1 MPKSKKPRKKKQ
13 IKPISKKM
21 IPEIEK
27 DLESVLGLIGEL
39 SKVDFWNDNSES
51 FADKLV
57 KKAKKVEDNI
67 KEKYKDHLDED
78 ELNKNIPKE
87 YRDYRD
93 SNK

>member
-57 KKAKKVEDNI
+57 KKAKKVEDKRKI
-67 KEKYKDHLDED
+67 
-78 ELNKNIPKE
+78 
-87 YRDYRD
+87 
-93 SNK
+93 